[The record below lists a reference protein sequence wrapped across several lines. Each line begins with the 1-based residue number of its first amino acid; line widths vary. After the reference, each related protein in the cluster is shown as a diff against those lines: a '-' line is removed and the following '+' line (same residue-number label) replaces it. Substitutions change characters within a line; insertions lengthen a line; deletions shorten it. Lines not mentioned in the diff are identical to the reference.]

1 MPQQA
6 SSIDPAH
13 VPPPSGAA
21 GRRRVHVLRTMIV
34 LAAGTA
40 LLFAAILYQR
50 DSRTTTQAEEWARRY
65 LASIAHLV
73 VHDGALPLNLAPAA
87 PTAGQPGV
95 VGMSWLERG
104 VSIGQVK
111 GLLSE
116 PQAQPVSDHW
126 QQTLEQFS
134 QALLAFNQR
143 KAEAELNDL
152 LASYPFELVRS
163 RVLQPLVERLLGLWR
178 ERPDGELLQ
187 QVWLG
192 WLHTRFAR
200 HLIEQEK
207 GVPVTLGSWGQVG
220 PLDLVWAAYELIGQG
235 HEVQLLGAVEPR
247 HASLLEGRAVTPW
260 LVLLGAGL
268 GKPVLAAGWPA
279 GTRFFGELGR
289 LYDDEWLKA
298 HGWQASLAEV
308 MADMPAAAGA
318 GGRGRKKS

>member
-1 MPQQA
+1 MSDLPQ
-6 SSIDPAH
+6 DD
-13 VPPPSGAA
+13 AA
-21 GRRRVHVLRTMIV
+21 KPDEGIYPIREVSRLTGVNAVTLR
-34 LAAGTA
+34 AW
-40 LLFAAILYQR
+40 Q
-50 DSRTTTQAEEWARRY
+50 RRY
-65 LASIAHLV
+65 GLV
-73 VHDGALPLNLAPAA
+73 QPAR
-87 PTAGQPGV
+87 TDKGHRLYSEQDIRQIGEIL
-95 VGMSWLERG
+95 SWLERG

-116 PQAQPVSDHW
+116 PQSQPVSDHW

-207 GVPVTLGSWGQVG
+207 GVPVTLASWGQVG
-220 PLDLVWAAYELIGQG
+220 PLDLVWCAYELIGQG
-235 HEVQLLGAVEPR
+235 YEVQLLGAVEPR
-247 HASLLEGRAVTPW
+247 HVALLEGRAATPW
-260 LVLLGAGL
+260 RVLLGAGL
-268 GKPVLAAGWPA
+268 GKPALAADWPA
-279 GTRFFGELGR
+279 GTRLFGELGR
-289 LYDDEWLKA
+289 LYDAEWLAA
-298 HGWQASLAEV
+298 HGWRATLAEV
-308 MADMPAAAGA
+308 MADKPAARGLS
-318 GGRGRKKS
+318 GRGSKKS

>member
-1 MPQQA
+1 MSDLPHAA
-6 SSIDPAH
+6 S
-13 VPPPSGAA
+13 PSPEEGIYPIREVSRLTGVNA
-21 GRRRVHVLRTMIV
+21 VTLR
-34 LAAGTA
+34 AW
-40 LLFAAILYQR
+40 Q
-50 DSRTTTQAEEWARRY
+50 RRY
-65 LASIAHLV
+65 GLV
-73 VHDGALPLNLAPAA
+73 QPAR
-87 PTAGQPGV
+87 TEKGHRLYSEQDIRQIGEIL
-95 VGMSWLERG
+95 SWLERG

-163 RVLQPLVERLLGLWR
+163 RVLQPLVEQLLGLWR

-207 GVPVTLGSWGQVG
+207 GVPVTLASWGQVG

-260 LVLLGAGL
+260 LVLLGGGL
-268 GKPVLAAGWPA
+268 GKPDLAAGWPA

-289 LYDDEWLKA
+289 LYDGEWLQA
-298 HGWQASLAEV
+298 HGWQVSLAEV
-308 MADMPAAAGA
+308 MANMPAAAGA

>member
-1 MPQQA
+1 MSDLPHAA
-6 SSIDPAH
+6 S
-13 VPPPSGAA
+13 PSPEEGIYPIREVSRLTGVNA
-21 GRRRVHVLRTMIV
+21 VTLR
-34 LAAGTA
+34 AW
-40 LLFAAILYQR
+40 Q
-50 DSRTTTQAEEWARRY
+50 RRY
-65 LASIAHLV
+65 GLV
-73 VHDGALPLNLAPAA
+73 QPAR
-87 PTAGQPGV
+87 TEKGHRLYSEQDIRQIGEIL
-95 VGMSWLERG
+95 SWLERG

-116 PQAQPVSDHW
+116 PHAQPVSDHW

-207 GVPVTLGSWGQVG
+207 GVPVTLASWGQVG

-268 GKPVLAAGWPA
+268 GKQELAAGWPA

-289 LYDDEWLKA
+289 LYDGEWLQA

-308 MADMPAAAGA
+308 MAGGA

>member
-1 MPQQA
+1 MSDEPQ
-6 SSIDPAH
+6 
-13 VPPPSGAA
+13 AA
-21 GRRRVHVLRTMIV
+21 APLPDEGVYPIREVSRLTGVNAVTLR
-34 LAAGTA
+34 AW
-40 LLFAAILYQR
+40 Q
-50 DSRTTTQAEEWARRY
+50 RRY
-65 LASIAHLV
+65 GLV
-73 VHDGALPLNLAPAA
+73 QPAR
-87 PTAGQPGV
+87 TEKGHRLYSEQDIRQIGEIL
-95 VGMSWLERG
+95 SWLERG

-116 PQAQPVSDHW
+116 PQSAPVSDHW
-126 QQTLEQFS
+126 QQTLDQFG
-134 QALLAFNQR
+134 QALLVFNQR

-163 RVLQPLVERLLGLWR
+163 RVLQPLVEQLLGLWR

-207 GVPVTLGSWGQVG
+207 GVPITLASWGQVG

-235 HEVQLLGAVEPR
+235 YEVQLLGAVEPR

-268 GKPVLAAGWPA
+268 GKQELATGWPA
-279 GTRFFGELGR
+279 GTRLFGELGR

-298 HGWQASLAEV
+298 HGWQASLAELMV
-308 MADMPAAAGA
+308 DAPDAAGTS
-318 GGRGRKKS
+318 GRGRKKS

>member
-1 MPQQA
+1 MSDLPHAA
-6 SSIDPAH
+6 S
-13 VPPPSGAA
+13 PSPEEGIYPIREVSRLTGVNA
-21 GRRRVHVLRTMIV
+21 VTLR
-34 LAAGTA
+34 AW
-40 LLFAAILYQR
+40 Q
-50 DSRTTTQAEEWARRY
+50 RRY
-65 LASIAHLV
+65 GLV
-73 VHDGALPLNLAPAA
+73 QPAR
-87 PTAGQPGV
+87 TEKGHRLYSEQDIRQIGEIL
-95 VGMSWLERG
+95 SWLERG

-207 GVPVTLGSWGQVG
+207 GVPVTLASWGQVG

-268 GKPVLAAGWPA
+268 GKQELAADWPA
-279 GTRFFGELGR
+279 GTHFFGELGR
-289 LYDDEWLKA
+289 LYDGEWLQA
-298 HGWQASLAEV
+298 HGWQASLAKA
-308 MADMPAAAGA
+308 MAGRPAAAGA

>member
-1 MPQQA
+1 MSDVPQ
-6 SSIDPAH
+6 DD
-13 VPPPSGAA
+13 AA
-21 GRRRVHVLRTMIV
+21 KPDEGIYPIREVSRLTGVNAVTLR
-34 LAAGTA
+34 AW
-40 LLFAAILYQR
+40 Q
-50 DSRTTTQAEEWARRY
+50 RRY
-65 LASIAHLV
+65 GLV
-73 VHDGALPLNLAPAA
+73 QPAR
-87 PTAGQPGV
+87 TEKGHRLYSEQDIRQIGEIL
-95 VGMSWLERG
+95 SWLERG

-116 PQAQPVSDHW
+116 PQSQPVSDHW

-163 RVLQPLVERLLGLWR
+163 RVLQPLVEQLLGLWR

-207 GVPVTLGSWGQVG
+207 GLPVTLASWGQVG

-235 HEVQLLGAVEPR
+235 YEVQLLGAVEPC
-247 HASLLEGRAVTPW
+247 HVALLEGRAATPW

-268 GKPVLAAGWPA
+268 GKPALAADWPA
-279 GTRFFGELGR
+279 GTRLFGELGR
-289 LYDDEWLKA
+289 LYDADWLAA
-298 HGWQASLAEV
+298 HGWRATLAEV
-308 MADMPAAAGA
+308 MADQPAAARGLS
-318 GGRGRKKS
+318 GRGGKRS

>member
-1 MPQQA
+1 MSDLPHAA
-6 SSIDPAH
+6 S
-13 VPPPSGAA
+13 PSPEEGIYPIREVSRLTGVNA
-21 GRRRVHVLRTMIV
+21 VTLR
-34 LAAGTA
+34 AW
-40 LLFAAILYQR
+40 Q
-50 DSRTTTQAEEWARRY
+50 RRY
-65 LASIAHLV
+65 GLV
-73 VHDGALPLNLAPAA
+73 QPAR
-87 PTAGQPGV
+87 TEKGHRLYSEQDIRQIGEIL
-95 VGMSWLERG
+95 SWLERG

-163 RVLQPLVERLLGLWR
+163 RVLQPLVDRLLGLWR

-207 GVPVTLGSWGQVG
+207 GVPVTLASWGQVG

-268 GKPVLAAGWPA
+268 GKQELAADWPA
-279 GTRFFGELGR
+279 GTHFFGELGR
-289 LYDDEWLKA
+289 LYDGEWLQA
-298 HGWQASLAEV
+298 HGWQASLAEL
-308 MADMPAAAGA
+308 MAGRPAADGA

>member
-1 MPQQA
+1 MSDLSQEVAPLA
-6 SSIDPAH
+6 YEGIYPIREVSRLTGVNA
-13 VPPPSGAA
+13 VT
-21 GRRRVHVLRTMIV
+21 LR
-34 LAAGTA
+34 AW
-40 LLFAAILYQR
+40 Q
-50 DSRTTTQAEEWARRY
+50 RRY
-65 LASIAHLV
+65 GLV
-73 VHDGALPLNLAPAA
+73 QPAR
-87 PTAGQPGV
+87 TEKGHRLYSEQDIRQIGEIL
-95 VGMSWLERG
+95 SWLERG

-116 PQAQPVSDHW
+116 PHAEPVSDHW

-207 GVPVTLGSWGQVG
+207 GVPITLASWGQVG

-235 HEVQLLGAVEPR
+235 YEVQLLGAVEPR

-268 GKPVLAAGWPA
+268 GKQELAAGWPA
-279 GTRFFGELGR
+279 GTRLFGELGR
-289 LYDDEWLKA
+289 LYDGEWLQA
-298 HGWQASLAEV
+298 NGWQASLAEL
-308 MADMPAAAGA
+308 MAQTPAAGSAS
-318 GGRGRKKS
+318 GRGRKKP

>member
-1 MPQQA
+1 MSDLPHAA
-6 SSIDPAH
+6 SLSPEEGIYPIREVSRLTGVNA
-13 VPPPSGAA
+13 VT
-21 GRRRVHVLRTMIV
+21 LR
-34 LAAGTA
+34 AW
-40 LLFAAILYQR
+40 Q
-50 DSRTTTQAEEWARRY
+50 RRY
-65 LASIAHLV
+65 GLV
-73 VHDGALPLNLAPAA
+73 QPAR
-87 PTAGQPGV
+87 TEKGHRLYSEQDIRQIGEIL
-95 VGMSWLERG
+95 SWLERG

-207 GVPVTLGSWGQVG
+207 GMPVTLASWGQVG

-268 GKPVLAAGWPA
+268 GKQELAAGWPA

-298 HGWQASLAEV
+298 HGWQASLAELMV
-308 MADMPAAAGA
+308 DAPAAAGA
-318 GGRGRKKS
+318 SGRGRKKS

>member
-1 MPQQA
+1 MSDLSQEVAP
-6 SSIDPAH
+6 PADEGIH
-13 VPPPSGAA
+13 PIREVSRLTGINA
-21 GRRRVHVLRTMIV
+21 VTLR
-34 LAAGTA
+34 AW
-40 LLFAAILYQR
+40 Q
-50 DSRTTTQAEEWARRY
+50 RRY
-65 LASIAHLV
+65 GLV
-73 VHDGALPLNLAPAA
+73 QPAR
-87 PTAGQPGV
+87 TEKGHRLYSEQDIRQIGEIL
-95 VGMSWLERG
+95 SWLDRG

-116 PQAQPVSDHW
+116 PHAEPVSDHW

-207 GVPVTLGSWGQVG
+207 GVPVTLASWGQVG

-235 HEVQLLGAVEPR
+235 YEVQLLGAALPH
-247 HASLLEGRAVTPW
+247 HASLLEGRAATPW

-268 GKPVLAAGWPA
+268 GKQELAAGWPA
-279 GTRFFGELGR
+279 GTHLFGELGR
-289 LYDDEWLKA
+289 LYDGEWLQA
-298 HGWQASLAEV
+298 HGWQASLAEL
-308 MADMPAAAGA
+308 MADVPAAGGA
-318 GGRGRKKS
+318 RGRGRKKS

>member
-1 MPQQA
+1 MDVVMSDLSQEVAPLA
-6 SSIDPAH
+6 DEGIHPIREVSRLTGVNA
-13 VPPPSGAA
+13 VT
-21 GRRRVHVLRTMIV
+21 LR
-34 LAAGTA
+34 AW
-40 LLFAAILYQR
+40 Q
-50 DSRTTTQAEEWARRY
+50 RRY
-65 LASIAHLV
+65 GLV
-73 VHDGALPLNLAPAA
+73 QPAR
-87 PTAGQPGV
+87 TEKGHRLYSEQDIRQIGEIL
-95 VGMSWLERG
+95 SWLDRG

-116 PQAQPVSDHW
+116 PHAEPVSDHW

-207 GVPVTLGSWGQVG
+207 GVPVTLASWGQVG

-235 HEVQLLGAVEPR
+235 YEVQLLGAALPH
-247 HASLLEGRAVTPW
+247 HASLLEGRAATPW

-268 GKPVLAAGWPA
+268 GKQELAAGWPA
-279 GTRFFGELGR
+279 GTHLFGELGR
-289 LYDDEWLKA
+289 LYDGEWLKA
-298 HGWQASLAEV
+298 QGWQTSLAEL
-308 MADMPAAAGA
+308 MAQTPVASGA
-318 GGRGRKKS
+318 SGRGRKKS

>member
-1 MPQQA
+1 MSDVPQ
-6 SSIDPAH
+6 DD
-13 VPPPSGAA
+13 AA
-21 GRRRVHVLRTMIV
+21 KPDEGIYPIREVSRLTGVNAVTLR
-34 LAAGTA
+34 AW
-40 LLFAAILYQR
+40 Q
-50 DSRTTTQAEEWARRY
+50 RRY
-65 LASIAHLV
+65 GLV
-73 VHDGALPLNLAPAA
+73 QPAR
-87 PTAGQPGV
+87 TEKGHRLYSEQDIRQIGEIL
-95 VGMSWLERG
+95 SWLERG

-116 PQAQPVSDHW
+116 PQSQPVSDHW

-163 RVLQPLVERLLGLWR
+163 RVLQPLVEQLLGLWR

-207 GVPVTLGSWGQVG
+207 GLPVTLASWGQVG

-235 HEVQLLGAVEPR
+235 YEVQLLGAVEPR
-247 HASLLEGRAVTPW
+247 HVALLEGRAATPW

-268 GKPVLAAGWPA
+268 GKPALAADWPA
-279 GTRFFGELGR
+279 GTRLFGELGR
-289 LYDDEWLKA
+289 LYDADWLAA
-298 HGWQASLAEV
+298 HGWRATLAEV
-308 MADMPAAAGA
+308 MADQPAARGLS
-318 GGRGRKKS
+318 GRGSKRS

>member
-1 MPQQA
+1 MSDLSHEVAPLA
-6 SSIDPAH
+6 DEGIYPIREVSRLTGVNA
-13 VPPPSGAA
+13 VT
-21 GRRRVHVLRTMIV
+21 LR
-34 LAAGTA
+34 AW
-40 LLFAAILYQR
+40 Q
-50 DSRTTTQAEEWARRY
+50 RRY
-65 LASIAHLV
+65 GLV
-73 VHDGALPLNLAPAA
+73 QPAR
-87 PTAGQPGV
+87 TEKGHRLYSELDIRQIGEIL
-95 VGMSWLERG
+95 SWLERG

-116 PQAQPVSDHW
+116 PHAEPVSDHW

-163 RVLQPLVERLLGLWR
+163 RILQPLVERLLGLWR

-192 WLHTRFAR
+192 WLYTRFAR

-207 GVPVTLGSWGQVG
+207 GVPVTLASWGQVG

-235 HEVQLLGAVEPR
+235 YEVQLLGAALPH

-268 GKPVLAAGWPA
+268 GKQELAAGWPA
-279 GTRFFGELGR
+279 GTRLFGELGR
-289 LYDDEWLKA
+289 LYDGEWLQA
-298 HGWQASLAEV
+298 NGWQASLAEL
-308 MADMPAAAGA
+308 MADVPAAGSAS
-318 GGRGRKKS
+318 GRGRKKP

>member
-1 MPQQA
+1 MSDLPQ
-6 SSIDPAH
+6 DD
-13 VPPPSGAA
+13 AA
-21 GRRRVHVLRTMIV
+21 KPDEGIYPIREVSRLTGVNAVTLR
-34 LAAGTA
+34 AW
-40 LLFAAILYQR
+40 Q
-50 DSRTTTQAEEWARRY
+50 RRY
-65 LASIAHLV
+65 GLV
-73 VHDGALPLNLAPAA
+73 QPAR
-87 PTAGQPGV
+87 TDKGHRLYSEQDIRQIGEIL
-95 VGMSWLERG
+95 SWLERG

-116 PQAQPVSDHW
+116 PQSQPVSDHW

-207 GVPVTLGSWGQVG
+207 GLPITLASWGQVG

-235 HEVQLLGAVEPR
+235 YEVQLLGAVEPR
-247 HASLLEGRAVTPW
+247 HVALLEGRAATPW
-260 LVLLGAGL
+260 RVLLGAGL
-268 GKPVLAAGWPA
+268 GKPALAADWPA
-279 GTRFFGELGR
+279 GTRLFGELGR
-289 LYDDEWLKA
+289 LYDAEWLAA
-298 HGWQASLAEV
+298 HGWRATLAEV
-308 MADMPAAAGA
+308 MADKPAARGLS
-318 GGRGRKKS
+318 GRGSKKS

>member
-1 MPQQA
+1 MSDLSQEVAPLA
-6 SSIDPAH
+6 DEGIYPIREVSRLTGVNA
-13 VPPPSGAA
+13 VT
-21 GRRRVHVLRTMIV
+21 LR
-34 LAAGTA
+34 AW
-40 LLFAAILYQR
+40 Q
-50 DSRTTTQAEEWARRY
+50 RRY
-65 LASIAHLV
+65 GLV
-73 VHDGALPLNLAPAA
+73 QPAR
-87 PTAGQPGV
+87 TEKGHRLYSEQDIRQIGEIL
-95 VGMSWLERG
+95 SWLERG

-116 PQAQPVSDHW
+116 PHAEPVSDHW

-134 QALLAFNQR
+134 LALLAFNQR

-200 HLIEQEK
+200 HLVEQEK
-207 GVPVTLGSWGQVG
+207 GVPVTLASWGQVG

-235 HEVQLLGAVEPR
+235 YEVQLLGAVEQR
-247 HASLLEGRAVTPW
+247 HASLLEGRAATPW

-268 GKPVLAAGWPA
+268 GKQDLAAGWPA
-279 GTRFFGELGR
+279 GTRLFGELGR
-289 LYDDEWLKA
+289 LYDDEWLNT
-298 HGWQASLAEV
+298 HGWQASLAEL
-308 MADMPAAAGA
+308 MADAPAAAGTS
-318 GGRGRKKS
+318 GRGRKKS

>member
-1 MPQQA
+1 MSDLPHAA
-6 SSIDPAH
+6 S
-13 VPPPSGAA
+13 PSPEEGIYPIREVSRLTGVNA
-21 GRRRVHVLRTMIV
+21 VTLR
-34 LAAGTA
+34 AW
-40 LLFAAILYQR
+40 Q
-50 DSRTTTQAEEWARRY
+50 RRY
-65 LASIAHLV
+65 GLV
-73 VHDGALPLNLAPAA
+73 QPAR
-87 PTAGQPGV
+87 TDKGHRLYSEQDIRQIGEIL
-95 VGMSWLERG
+95 SWLERG

-207 GVPVTLGSWGQVG
+207 GVPVTLASWGQVG

-268 GKPVLAAGWPA
+268 GKPDLAAGWPA
-279 GTRFFGELGR
+279 GTRLFGELGR
-289 LYDDEWLKA
+289 LYDGEWLQT

-318 GGRGRKKS
+318 GGCGRKKS

>member
-1 MPQQA
+1 MSDVPQ
-6 SSIDPAH
+6 DD
-13 VPPPSGAA
+13 AA
-21 GRRRVHVLRTMIV
+21 KPDEGIYPIREVSRLTGVNAVTLR
-34 LAAGTA
+34 AW
-40 LLFAAILYQR
+40 Q
-50 DSRTTTQAEEWARRY
+50 RRY
-65 LASIAHLV
+65 GLV
-73 VHDGALPLNLAPAA
+73 QPAR
-87 PTAGQPGV
+87 TDKGHRLYSEQDIRQIGEIL
-95 VGMSWLERG
+95 SWLERG

-116 PQAQPVSDHW
+116 PQSQPVSDHW
-126 QQTLEQFS
+126 RQTLEQFS

-163 RVLQPLVERLLGLWR
+163 RVLQPLVEQLLGLWR

-207 GVPVTLGSWGQVG
+207 GLPVTLASWGQVG

-235 HEVQLLGAVEPR
+235 YEVQLLGAVEPR
-247 HASLLEGRAVTPW
+247 HVALLEGRAATPW

-268 GKPVLAAGWPA
+268 GKPALASDWPA
-279 GTRFFGELGR
+279 GTRLFGELGR
-289 LYDDEWLKA
+289 LYDADWLAA
-298 HGWQASLAEV
+298 HGWRATLAEV
-308 MADMPAAAGA
+308 MADQPAARGLS
-318 GGRGRKKS
+318 GRGGKRS

>member
-1 MPQQA
+1 MSDLPHAA
-6 SSIDPAH
+6 S
-13 VPPPSGAA
+13 PSPEEGIYPIREVSRLTGVNA
-21 GRRRVHVLRTMIV
+21 VTLR
-34 LAAGTA
+34 AW
-40 LLFAAILYQR
+40 Q
-50 DSRTTTQAEEWARRY
+50 RRY
-65 LASIAHLV
+65 GLV
-73 VHDGALPLNLAPAA
+73 QPAR
-87 PTAGQPGV
+87 TEKGHRLYSEQDIRQIGEIL
-95 VGMSWLERG
+95 SWLERG

-116 PQAQPVSDHW
+116 PHAQPVSDHW

-207 GVPVTLGSWGQVG
+207 GVPVTLASWGQVG

-268 GKPVLAAGWPA
+268 GKQELAAGWPA

-289 LYDDEWLKA
+289 LYDGEWLQA

-308 MADMPAAAGA
+308 MAGGA
-318 GGRGRKKS
+318 GGRGRKNHEAGLVSQ

>member
-1 MPQQA
+1 MSDLPQEVA
-6 SSIDPAH
+6 PLADEGIYPIREVSRLTGVNA
-13 VPPPSGAA
+13 VT
-21 GRRRVHVLRTMIV
+21 LR
-34 LAAGTA
+34 AW
-40 LLFAAILYQR
+40 Q
-50 DSRTTTQAEEWARRY
+50 RRY
-65 LASIAHLV
+65 GLV
-73 VHDGALPLNLAPAA
+73 QPAR
-87 PTAGQPGV
+87 TEKGHRLYSEQDIRQIGEIL
-95 VGMSWLERG
+95 SWLERG

-207 GVPVTLGSWGQVG
+207 GVPITLASWGQVG

-235 HEVQLLGAVEPR
+235 YEVQLLGAVEPR

-268 GKPVLAAGWPA
+268 GKQDLAAGWPA
-279 GTRFFGELGR
+279 GTRLFGELGR

-298 HGWQASLAEV
+298 YGWQASLAEL
-308 MADMPAAAGA
+308 MADAPDAAGTS
-318 GGRGRKKS
+318 GRGRKKS

>member
-1 MPQQA
+1 MSDLPHAA
-6 SSIDPAH
+6 S
-13 VPPPSGAA
+13 PSPEEGIYPIREVSRLTGVNA
-21 GRRRVHVLRTMIV
+21 VTLR
-34 LAAGTA
+34 AW
-40 LLFAAILYQR
+40 Q
-50 DSRTTTQAEEWARRY
+50 RRY
-65 LASIAHLV
+65 GLV
-73 VHDGALPLNLAPAA
+73 QPAR
-87 PTAGQPGV
+87 TDKGHRLYSEQDIRQIGEIL
-95 VGMSWLERG
+95 SWLERG

-207 GVPVTLGSWGQVG
+207 GVPVTLASWGQVG

-268 GKPVLAAGWPA
+268 GKQELAAGWPA

>member
-1 MPQQA
+1 MSDLPHSA
-6 SSIDPAH
+6 S
-13 VPPPSGAA
+13 PSPEEGIYPIREVSRLTGVNA
-21 GRRRVHVLRTMIV
+21 VTLR
-34 LAAGTA
+34 AW
-40 LLFAAILYQR
+40 Q
-50 DSRTTTQAEEWARRY
+50 RRY
-65 LASIAHLV
+65 GLV
-73 VHDGALPLNLAPAA
+73 QPAR
-87 PTAGQPGV
+87 TEKGHRLYSEQDIRQIGEIL
-95 VGMSWLERG
+95 SWLERG

-207 GVPVTLGSWGQVG
+207 GMPVTLASWGQVG

-268 GKPVLAAGWPA
+268 GKQELAADWPA
-279 GTRFFGELGR
+279 GTRLFGELGR
-289 LYDDEWLKA
+289 LYDGEWLQA
-298 HGWQASLAEV
+298 HGWQASLAEA
-308 MADMPAAAGA
+308 MAGGPAAAGA

>member
-1 MPQQA
+1 MSDLSQEIAPLA
-6 SSIDPAH
+6 DEGIYPIREVSRLTGVNA
-13 VPPPSGAA
+13 VT
-21 GRRRVHVLRTMIV
+21 LR
-34 LAAGTA
+34 AW
-40 LLFAAILYQR
+40 Q
-50 DSRTTTQAEEWARRY
+50 RRY
-65 LASIAHLV
+65 GLV
-73 VHDGALPLNLAPAA
+73 QPAR
-87 PTAGQPGV
+87 TEKGHRLYSEQDIRQIGEIL
-95 VGMSWLERG
+95 SWLERG

-116 PQAQPVSDHW
+116 PHSEPVSDHW
-126 QQTLEQFS
+126 QQTLELFS

-163 RVLQPLVERLLGLWR
+163 RILQPLVERLLGLWR

-207 GVPVTLGSWGQVG
+207 GVPITLASWGQVG

-235 HEVQLLGAVEPR
+235 YEVQLLGAVEPR

-268 GKPVLAAGWPA
+268 GKQELAAGWPA
-279 GTRFFGELGR
+279 GTRLFGELGR

-298 HGWQASLAEV
+298 HGWQASLAEL
-308 MADMPAAAGA
+308 MADAPDAAGTS
-318 GGRGRKKS
+318 GRGRKKS

>member
-1 MPQQA
+1 MSDLSHEVAPLA
-6 SSIDPAH
+6 DEGIYPIREVSRLTGVNA
-13 VPPPSGAA
+13 VT
-21 GRRRVHVLRTMIV
+21 LR
-34 LAAGTA
+34 AW
-40 LLFAAILYQR
+40 Q
-50 DSRTTTQAEEWARRY
+50 RRY
-65 LASIAHLV
+65 GLV
-73 VHDGALPLNLAPAA
+73 QPAR
-87 PTAGQPGV
+87 TEKGHRLYSEQDIRQIGEIL
-95 VGMSWLERG
+95 SWLERG

-116 PQAQPVSDHW
+116 PHAEPVSDHW

-207 GVPVTLGSWGQVG
+207 GVPVTLASWGQVG

-235 HEVQLLGAVEPR
+235 YEVQLLGAALPH

-268 GKPVLAAGWPA
+268 GKQELAVGWPA
-279 GTRFFGELGR
+279 GTRLFGELGR
-289 LYDDEWLKA
+289 LYDGEWLKA
-298 HGWQASLAEV
+298 HGWQASLAEL
-308 MADMPAAAGA
+308 MAQTPAAGSAS
-318 GGRGRKKS
+318 GRGRKKS

>member
-1 MPQQA
+1 MSDLSQEVAPLA
-6 SSIDPAH
+6 DEGIYPIREVSRLTGVNA
-13 VPPPSGAA
+13 VT
-21 GRRRVHVLRTMIV
+21 LR
-34 LAAGTA
+34 AW
-40 LLFAAILYQR
+40 Q
-50 DSRTTTQAEEWARRY
+50 RRY
-65 LASIAHLV
+65 GLV
-73 VHDGALPLNLAPAA
+73 QPAR
-87 PTAGQPGV
+87 TEKGHRLYSEQDILQIGEIL
-95 VGMSWLERG
+95 SWLERG

-116 PQAQPVSDHW
+116 PHSEPVSDHW
-126 QQTLEQFS
+126 QQTLELFS

-163 RVLQPLVERLLGLWR
+163 RILQPLVERLLGLWR

-207 GVPVTLGSWGQVG
+207 GVPITLASWGQVG

-235 HEVQLLGAVEPR
+235 YEVQLLGAVEPR

-268 GKPVLAAGWPA
+268 GKQELAAGWPA
-279 GTRFFGELGR
+279 GTRLFGELGR

-298 HGWQASLAEV
+298 HGWQASLAEL
-308 MADMPAAAGA
+308 MADAPDAAGTS
-318 GGRGRKKS
+318 GRGRKKS

>member
-1 MPQQA
+1 MSDLPHAA
-6 SSIDPAH
+6 S
-13 VPPPSGAA
+13 PSPEEGIYPIREVSRLTGVNA
-21 GRRRVHVLRTMIV
+21 VTLR
-34 LAAGTA
+34 AW
-40 LLFAAILYQR
+40 Q
-50 DSRTTTQAEEWARRY
+50 RRY
-65 LASIAHLV
+65 GLV
-73 VHDGALPLNLAPAA
+73 QPAR
-87 PTAGQPGV
+87 TEKGHRLYSEQDIRQIGEIL
-95 VGMSWLERG
+95 SWLERG

-207 GVPVTLGSWGQVG
+207 GVPVTLASWGQVG

-235 HEVQLLGAVEPR
+235 HEVQMLGAVEPR

-260 LVLLGAGL
+260 LVMLGAGL
-268 GKPVLAAGWPA
+268 GKQELAAGWPA
-279 GTRFFGELGR
+279 GTRLFGELGR
-289 LYDDEWLKA
+289 LYDGEWLQA
-298 HGWQASLAEV
+298 HGWQASLAEA
-308 MADMPAAAGA
+308 MAGRSAAGGA

>member
-1 MPQQA
+1 MSDLPQEVA
-6 SSIDPAH
+6 PLADEGIYPIREVSRLTGVNA
-13 VPPPSGAA
+13 VT
-21 GRRRVHVLRTMIV
+21 LR
-34 LAAGTA
+34 AW
-40 LLFAAILYQR
+40 Q
-50 DSRTTTQAEEWARRY
+50 RRY
-65 LASIAHLV
+65 GLV
-73 VHDGALPLNLAPAA
+73 QPAR
-87 PTAGQPGV
+87 TEKGHRLYSEQDIRQIGEIL
-95 VGMSWLERG
+95 SWLERG

-116 PQAQPVSDHW
+116 PHAQPVSDHW

-152 LASYPFELVRS
+152 LASYPIELVRS

-207 GVPVTLGSWGQVG
+207 GVPITLASWGQVG

-235 HEVQLLGAVEPR
+235 YEVQLLGAVEPR

-268 GKPVLAAGWPA
+268 GKQELAAEWPA
-279 GTRFFGELGR
+279 GTRLFGELGR

-298 HGWQASLAEV
+298 HGWQTSLAEL
-308 MADMPAAAGA
+308 MANAPAAAGA
-318 GGRGRKKS
+318 SGRGRKKS

>member
-1 MPQQA
+1 MSDVPQ
-6 SSIDPAH
+6 DD
-13 VPPPSGAA
+13 AA
-21 GRRRVHVLRTMIV
+21 KPDEGIYPIREVSRLTGVNAVTLR
-34 LAAGTA
+34 AW
-40 LLFAAILYQR
+40 Q
-50 DSRTTTQAEEWARRY
+50 RRY
-65 LASIAHLV
+65 GLV
-73 VHDGALPLNLAPAA
+73 QPAR
-87 PTAGQPGV
+87 TEKGHRLYSEQDIRQIGEIL
-95 VGMSWLERG
+95 SWLERG

-116 PQAQPVSDHW
+116 PQSQPVSDHW

-163 RVLQPLVERLLGLWR
+163 RVLQPLVEQLLGLWR

-207 GVPVTLGSWGQVG
+207 GLPVTLVSWGQVG

-235 HEVQLLGAVEPR
+235 YEVQLLGAVEPR
-247 HASLLEGRAVTPW
+247 HAALLEGRAATPW

-268 GKPVLAAGWPA
+268 GKPALAADWPA
-279 GTRFFGELGR
+279 GTRLFGELGR
-289 LYDDEWLKA
+289 LYDADWLAA
-298 HGWQASLAEV
+298 HGWRATLAEV
-308 MADMPAAAGA
+308 MADKPAARGLS
-318 GGRGRKKS
+318 GRGSKKS

>member
-1 MPQQA
+1 MSDLPHVA
-6 SSIDPAH
+6 S
-13 VPPPSGAA
+13 PSPEEGIYPIREVSRLTGVNA
-21 GRRRVHVLRTMIV
+21 VTLR
-34 LAAGTA
+34 AW
-40 LLFAAILYQR
+40 Q
-50 DSRTTTQAEEWARRY
+50 RRY
-65 LASIAHLV
+65 GLV
-73 VHDGALPLNLAPAA
+73 QPAR
-87 PTAGQPGV
+87 TEKGHRLYSEQDIRQIGEIL
-95 VGMSWLERG
+95 SWLERG

-207 GVPVTLGSWGQVG
+207 GVPVTLASWGQVG

-247 HASLLEGRAVTPW
+247 HASLLEGRAVPPW

-268 GKPVLAAGWPA
+268 GKQELAADWPA
-279 GTRFFGELGR
+279 GTHFFGELGR
-289 LYDDEWLKA
+289 LYDGEWLQA
-298 HGWQASLAEV
+298 HGWQTSLAKA
-308 MADMPAAAGA
+308 MAGMPAAAGA

>member
-1 MPQQA
+1 MSDLPQEVA
-6 SSIDPAH
+6 PLADEGIYPIREVSRLTGVNA
-13 VPPPSGAA
+13 VT
-21 GRRRVHVLRTMIV
+21 LR
-34 LAAGTA
+34 AW
-40 LLFAAILYQR
+40 Q
-50 DSRTTTQAEEWARRY
+50 RRY
-65 LASIAHLV
+65 GLV
-73 VHDGALPLNLAPAA
+73 QPAR
-87 PTAGQPGV
+87 TEKGHRLYSEQDISQIGEIL
-95 VGMSWLERG
+95 SWLERG

-116 PQAQPVSDHW
+116 PHAEPVSDHW

-143 KAEAELNDL
+143 TAEAELNDL

-207 GVPVTLGSWGQVG
+207 GVPVTLASWGQVG

-235 HEVQLLGAVEPR
+235 YEVQLLGAVEPR
-247 HASLLEGRAVTPW
+247 HASLLEGRAATPW

-268 GKPVLAAGWPA
+268 GKQELVAGWPV
-279 GTRFFGELGR
+279 GTRLFGELGR
-289 LYDDEWLKA
+289 LYDGEWLQA
-298 HGWQASLAEV
+298 HGWQASLAEL
-308 MADMPAAAGA
+308 MADVPAAAGA
-318 GGRGRKKS
+318 SGRGRKKS

>member
-1 MPQQA
+1 MSDLPHAA
-6 SSIDPAH
+6 S
-13 VPPPSGAA
+13 PSPEEGIYPIREVSRLTGVNA
-21 GRRRVHVLRTMIV
+21 VTLR
-34 LAAGTA
+34 AW
-40 LLFAAILYQR
+40 Q
-50 DSRTTTQAEEWARRY
+50 RRY
-65 LASIAHLV
+65 GLV
-73 VHDGALPLNLAPAA
+73 QPAR
-87 PTAGQPGV
+87 TEKGHRLYSEQDIRQIGEIL
-95 VGMSWLERG
+95 SWLERG

-207 GVPVTLGSWGQVG
+207 GVPITLASWGQVG

-268 GKPVLAAGWPA
+268 GKQELAADWPA
-279 GTRFFGELGR
+279 GTCFFGELGR
-289 LYDDEWLKA
+289 LYDGEWLQA
-298 HGWQASLAEV
+298 HGWQASLAEA
-308 MADMPAAAGA
+308 MAGGPAAGVA

>member
-1 MPQQA
+1 GLVQ
-6 SSIDPAH
+6 PA
-13 VPPPSGAA
+13 
-21 GRRRVHVLRTMIV
+21 RTEKGHRLYSEQDIRQI
-34 LAAGTA
+34 GE
-40 LLFAAILYQR
+40 IL
-50 DSRTTTQAEEWARRY
+50 
-65 LASIAHLV
+65 
-73 VHDGALPLNLAPAA
+73 
-87 PTAGQPGV
+87 
-95 VGMSWLERG
+95 SWLERG

-207 GVPVTLGSWGQVG
+207 GMPATLASWGQVG

-268 GKPVLAAGWPA
+268 GKQELAAVWPA

-289 LYDDEWLKA
+289 LYDGEWLQA
-298 HGWQASLAEV
+298 HGWQASLAELMV
-308 MADMPAAAGA
+308 DAPAAAGA

>member
-1 MPQQA
+1 MSDLPQ
-6 SSIDPAH
+6 DD
-13 VPPPSGAA
+13 AA
-21 GRRRVHVLRTMIV
+21 KPDEGIYPIREVSRLTGVNAVTLR
-34 LAAGTA
+34 AW
-40 LLFAAILYQR
+40 Q
-50 DSRTTTQAEEWARRY
+50 RRY
-65 LASIAHLV
+65 GLV
-73 VHDGALPLNLAPAA
+73 QPAR
-87 PTAGQPGV
+87 TEKGHRLYSEQDIRQIGEIL
-95 VGMSWLERG
+95 SWLERG

-116 PQAQPVSDHW
+116 PQSQPVSDHW

-163 RVLQPLVERLLGLWR
+163 RVLQPLVEQLLGLWR

-207 GVPVTLGSWGQVG
+207 GLPVTLASWGQVG

-235 HEVQLLGAVEPR
+235 HEVQLLGAVEPC
-247 HASLLEGRAVTPW
+247 HVALLEGRAATPW

-268 GKPVLAAGWPA
+268 GKPALAADWPA
-279 GTRFFGELGR
+279 GTRLFGELGR
-289 LYDDEWLKA
+289 LYDADWLAA
-298 HGWQASLAEV
+298 HGWRATLAEV
-308 MADMPAAAGA
+308 MADQPAAARGLS
-318 GGRGRKKS
+318 GRGGKRS

>member
-1 MPQQA
+1 MSDLPHAA
-6 SSIDPAH
+6 S
-13 VPPPSGAA
+13 PSPEEGIYPIREVSRLTGVNA
-21 GRRRVHVLRTMIV
+21 VTLR
-34 LAAGTA
+34 AW
-40 LLFAAILYQR
+40 Q
-50 DSRTTTQAEEWARRY
+50 RRY
-65 LASIAHLV
+65 GLV
-73 VHDGALPLNLAPAA
+73 QPAR
-87 PTAGQPGV
+87 TEKGHRLYSEQDIRQIGEIL
-95 VGMSWLERG
+95 SWLERG

-207 GVPVTLGSWGQVG
+207 GVPVTLASWGQVG

-247 HASLLEGRAVTPW
+247 HTSLLEGRAVTPW

-268 GKPVLAAGWPA
+268 GKQELAAGWPA

-289 LYDDEWLKA
+289 LYDGEWLQA

-308 MADMPAAAGA
+308 MAGGA